1 MTRYVAFLRGINVGR
16 HRRITMAELKRAF
29 EAAGY
34 RNIATYIASGNVIFD
49 GAGTDAAALTQEVE
63 VRLETALGYHVD
75 VILWSAE
82 EVHEMVSIDPFAGV
96 EAADQIRL
104 NVTFLGGEGN
114 GASAPMREAEGF
126 REGFRVVGTSERAV
140 FSVLDLREVGTR
152 EVMKVLEKTY
162 GKRITTRS
170 WKVIQEISARYLDP

>member
-1 MTRYVAFLRGINVGR
+1 VKYVAFLRGINVGK

-75 VILWSAE
+75 VILRSAE
-82 EVHEMVSIDPFAGV
+82 EVRKLVASRPFASV
-96 EAADQIRL
+96 ANTDQIRL
-104 NVTFLGGEGN
+104 NVTFL
-114 GASAPMREAEGF
+114 
-126 REGFRVVGTSERAV
+126 
-140 FSVLDLREVGTR
+140 
-152 EVMKVLEKTY
+152 
-162 GKRITTRS
+162 
-170 WKVIQEISARYLDP
+170 